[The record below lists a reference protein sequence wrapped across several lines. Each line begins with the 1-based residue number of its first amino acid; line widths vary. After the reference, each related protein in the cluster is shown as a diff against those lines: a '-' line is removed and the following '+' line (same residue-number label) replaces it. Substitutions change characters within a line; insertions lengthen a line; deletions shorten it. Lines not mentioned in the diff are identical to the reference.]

1 MSSTLAAPDP
11 EADSRP
17 RLWSPARNRN
27 FRLLWAG
34 QSLSLLGD
42 GFSVI
47 AFSWITLTL
56 TGSTLALGYVL
67 AFQAVPRA
75 LFTLVGGT
83 LGDTWSTRTLMAVS
97 SFARAALMAAVGLI
111 GLADGLT
118 VWMLCAAAAAFGTVD
133 AFFHPAR
140 VAILPSVVDEKTLPP
155 ANALLSAGA
164 RTAAVIGPGIG
175 GTVIAFTGAPA
186 AFLVDAVCF
195 AVCGWCVLAIRP
207 RQRNAQD
214 GSADTSSAAVS
225 GPDSGSESG
234 PDSGTGSASGSP
246 DSGAGDRT
254 SGGDEKTLAGES
266 PDARGSVEEKAVAE
280 KADGGKTGAE
290 QQPDP
295 GPAAQLSLGARI
307 REGVVYTWRDPRLR
321 TIVALDTAINFC
333 YSGPFVVGFAT
344 LANEVLSGGSAT
356 LGLLNGALAGG
367 ALLGALAGGAV
378 GGRLRVGLLVAALAG
393 WLAMGMTVLGLVD
406 STVAVLAVVLTMG
419 FGIGFQGVY
428 GISWIQRNIPQN
440 VLSRVISVDMVLG
453 YAVAPV
459 SLIVCG
465 ALAGRSPTLL
475 FSFVGVILLLTGLA
489 VLSSR
494 SVREM
499 R

>member
-1 MSSTLAAPDP
+1 MSGTLAAPDP
-11 EADSRP
+11 EADRRP
-17 RLWSPARNRN
+17 RLWTPARNRN

-97 SFARAALMAAVGLI
+97 SFARAALMAAVGLT
-111 GLADGLT
+111 GLAGGLT

-175 GTVIAFTGAPA
+175 GTVIAVTGAPA

-207 RQRNAQD
+207 RQRDA
-214 GSADTSSAAVS
+214 
-225 GPDSGSESG
+225 E
-234 PDSGTGSASGSP
+234 DSGTAKGTAADGEVDSRTADDGVEDGVEKQLGEHGTSGEK
-246 DSGAGDRT
+246 DGEETKAGAG
-254 SGGDEKTLAGES
+254 
-266 PDARGSVEEKAVAE
+266 PD
-280 KADGGKTGAE
+280 
-290 QQPDP
+290 
-295 GPAAQLSLGARI
+295 AQLSLGARI

-367 ALLGALAGGAV
+367 ALLGALVGGAV

-393 WLAMGMTVLGLVD
+393 WLAMGMTVLGLVH
-406 STVAVLAVVLTMG
+406 STVAVLAVVLAMG

-453 YAVAPV
+453 YAVAPL

-465 ALAGRSPTLL
+465 ALARNSPTVL
-475 FSFVGVILLLTGLA
+475 FSFVGVLLLVTGLA

-494 SVREM
+494 VVREM